1 MQVHEDFLRHPELP
15 SAPLRAFSYT
25 MSGGAA
31 SCGQRPNAIFKC
43 PDGYVGDYPSRLPRQ
58 GGYAG
63 LDQRARPASIHALTT
78 ACVSSQHT
86 CAHYGARSSP
96 HRYADFTNVQC
107 NPFSNKIVLMDEV
120 RTPGTARPACM
131 CSPRRLGLPTGAQ
144 SGAPVRRHSA

>member
-63 LDQRARPASIHALTT
+63 LDQRARPASSMRSLRRVVLASMHALNT
-78 ACVSSQHT
+78 ARAPLRTGMRTSPTYSAT
-86 CAHYGARSSP
+86 RSRIRSS
-96 HRYADFTNVQC
+96 
-107 NPFSNKIVLMDEV
+107 
-120 RTPGTARPACM
+120 
-131 CSPRRLGLPTGAQ
+131 
-144 SGAPVRRHSA
+144 